1 MFIQPKL
8 NILNLQFIVIFITS
22 LSRMALVF
30 LYFPL
35 RPLLYLV
42 DYDLQLL
49 LLYLDIGYGSLLGR
63 DI

>member
-35 RPLLYLV
+35 RPLLCLV